1 MLEDN
6 THERIEEL
14 IDVHKHVQ
22 INTRGMRKIIKSKID
37 YENTKR
43 DILAEVRSMEGNW
56 VEHPRYGTGEI
67 QKNYYTYE
75 RDEWRCV
82 YQPHNME
89 DSVDVPLKPPLKG
102 ETNGIKGIIEVDI
115 EIDDFV
121 K

>member
-14 IDVHKHVQ
+14 VEEHKKVEVKAK
-22 INTRGMRKIIKSKID
+22 GMRKIIKSKID

-43 DILAEVRSMEGNW
+43 DILAEVRSFEGNR
-56 VEHPRYGTGEI
+56 VDHPRYGTGEI

-75 RDEWRCV
+75 KDEWRCL

-89 DSVDVPLKPPLKG
+89 GSVDVPLKPPLKS
-102 ETNGIKGIIEVDI
+102 EINGVKREIEVDI
-115 EIDDFV
+115 EIGRFV
-121 K
+121 S